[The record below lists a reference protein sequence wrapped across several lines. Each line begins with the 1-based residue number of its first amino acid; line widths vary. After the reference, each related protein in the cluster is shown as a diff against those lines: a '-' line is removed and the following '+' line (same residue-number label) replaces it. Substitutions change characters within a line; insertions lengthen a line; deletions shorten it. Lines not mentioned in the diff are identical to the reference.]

1 MQSLDIAVVVSVF
14 LEMMGS
20 ILWVLLMLAVLGI
33 AGFIF
38 VILQEKTLVSRR
50 LIRCEVAG
58 LFGGVGALILMASVT
73 MSGFTDAG
81 GPVDWLL
88 IGIIFGTGLAG
99 TTILTYAVWGVVDMM
114 TGRSPARVPAPQSA

>member
-1 MQSLDIAVVVSVF
+1 MQSLDIAVFVSVF

-20 ILWVLLMLAVLGI
+20 ILWVLVALAVIGM
-33 AGFIF
+33 AGFAF
-38 VILQEKTLVSRR
+38 VVLQEKTLVSRR
-50 LIRCEVAG
+50 LLRCEAVG
-58 LFGGVGALILMASVT
+58 LLGGVGALVLMAWVT

-99 TTILTYAVWGVVDMM
+99 TTILTYAAWGLVDMM
-114 TGRSPARVPAPQSA
+114 TGRSPASTPASDLA

>member
-1 MQSLDIAVVVSVF
+1 MQAFDIAVFVSVF
-14 LEMMGS
+14 LEMMGG
-20 ILWVLLMLAVLGI
+20 ILWMLVALAVIGI
-33 AGFIF
+33 AGF
-38 VILQEKTLVSRR
+38 VLVVMREKTLVSRR
-50 LIRCEVAG
+50 LLRCEAMG
-58 LFGGVGALILMASVT
+58 LLGGVGALVLMAWVT

-114 TGRSPARVPAPQSA
+114 TGRGPASPRVPETD